1 MGGMIRTEE
10 IVMAD
15 GSTPRQFLQ
24 HAVRTLMNAHFRGGA
39 ELEAAIDTIMAP
51 YYQRQREMAK
61 HLQELEREY
70 SELKAQL
77 MKLQAENDRINELE
91 DRDVRMK
98 AILRVHGIDPDGV

>member
-1 MGGMIRTEE
+1 
-10 IVMAD
+10 MAD
-15 GSTPRQFLQ
+15 SSTPRQFLRHVVQ
-24 HAVRTLMNAHFRGGA
+24 KFTKANSRSA